1 MAGSGK
7 TGSTSIRN
15 KLHKMQTQ
23 KVIVSILFLC
33 VLLLLLFTF
42 TYLPFF
48 KMVQFS
54 FYDMKY
60 IGKRTWVGLQNYI
73 SVFTREDCLNALK
86 LSIFYLVG
94 SFVQIAIALLFASIL
109 SFPTKG
115 GKFFRGALYF
125 PSLIGG
131 IAVGFIFKFFFTH
144 GFVLDTLLTWVG
156 MDADSLPFW
165 LKDKSINNWVLAA
178 TSIWR
183 YMGQNMVLFIGAI
196 ASVDTTQYEAAAIDG
211 ANAWQRFRYIIL
223 PSIKTIVTLNLILA
237 VSGALSA
244 FEMPYVITDGGFGT
258 STYFVL
264 MNKIAHT
271 NQKVGLASAMAVV
284 LLALILLVTA
294 VQKIVERRMD
304 SDTPRR
310 RKRRVQK

>member
-7 TGSTSIRN
+7 TGSTSLRN

-33 VLLLLLFTF
+33 VPLLLLFTF

-86 LSIFYLVG
+86 LSLFYLVG

-156 MDADSLPFW
+156 MDVDSLPFW

>member
-7 TGSTSIRN
+7 TGSTSLRN

-33 VLLLLLFTF
+33 VPLLLLFTF

-86 LSIFYLVG
+86 LSLFYLVG

-156 MDADSLPFW
+156 MDTDSLPFW

-284 LLALILLVTA
+284 LLALILMVTA
-294 VQKIVERRMD
+294 VQKVVERRMD

>member
-7 TGSTSIRN
+7 TGSTSLRN

-33 VLLLLLFTF
+33 VPLLLLFTF

-86 LSIFYLVG
+86 LSLFYLVG

-165 LKDKSINNWVLAA
+165 QQPPSGGTWDK
-178 TSIWR
+178 IWYCSSER
-183 YMGQNMVLFIGAI
+183 
-196 ASVDTTQYEAAAIDG
+196 
-211 ANAWQRFRYIIL
+211 L
-223 PSIKTIVTLNLILA
+223 P
-237 VSGALSA
+237 
-244 FEMPYVITDGGFGT
+244 
-258 STYFVL
+258 
-264 MNKIAHT
+264 
-271 NQKVGLASAMAVV
+271 
-284 LLALILLVTA
+284 ALI
-294 VQKIVERRMD
+294 RPNM
-304 SDTPRR
+304 
-310 RKRRVQK
+310 KRQRLTEQTHGSGSGISFCHPSKRL

>member
-1 MAGSGK
+1 
-7 TGSTSIRN
+7 
-15 KLHKMQTQ
+15 MQTQ

-33 VLLLLLFTF
+33 VPLLLLFTF

-86 LSIFYLVG
+86 LSLFYLVG

-211 ANAWQRFRYIIL
+211 AGKWQQITRITIPMLKPTIIMMTL
-223 PSIKTIVTLNLILA
+223 LSIGRIFYSDFGLFYQVPQN
-237 VSGALSA
+237 SGALYPVTNTIDTYVYRGLLELGNISLSA
-244 FEMPYVITDGGFGT
+244 AAGLYQSVIGFILVLGT
-258 STYFVL
+258 NLWVR
-264 MNKIAHT
+264 KIDPD
-271 NQKVGLASAMAVV
+271 N
-284 LLALILLVTA
+284 ALF
-294 VQKIVERRMD
+294 
-304 SDTPRR
+304 
-310 RKRRVQK
+310 

>member
-7 TGSTSIRN
+7 TGSTSLRN

-33 VLLLLLFTF
+33 VPLLLLFTF

-86 LSIFYLVG
+86 LSLFYLVG

-165 LKDKSINNWVLAA
+165 LTDKSINNWVLAA

>member
-7 TGSTSIRN
+7 TGSTSLRN

-33 VLLLLLFTF
+33 VPLLLLFTF

-178 TSIWR
+178 TSICGTWDKTW
-183 YMGQNMVLFIGAI
+183 YCS
-196 ASVDTTQYEAAAIDG
+196 SV
-211 ANAWQRFRYIIL
+211 RL
-223 PSIKTIVTLNLILA
+223 P
-237 VSGALSA
+237 
-244 FEMPYVITDGGFGT
+244 
-258 STYFVL
+258 
-264 MNKIAHT
+264 
-271 NQKVGLASAMAVV
+271 
-284 LLALILLVTA
+284 ALI
-294 VQKIVERRMD
+294 RPNM
-304 SDTPRR
+304 
-310 RKRRVQK
+310 KRQRLMEQTHGSGSGISFCHPSKRL

>member
-7 TGSTSIRN
+7 TGSTSLRN

-33 VLLLLLFTF
+33 VPLLLLFTF

-86 LSIFYLVG
+86 LSLFYLVG

-144 GFVLDTLLTWVG
+144 GFVLDTLLTWVV